1 MTFGERAA
9 ELAGYA
15 AAVLG
20 WRPNDFWD
28 STPAEFATALG
39 LGQQEAEQVDRAD
52 IERLLKLFP
61 DNRMS

>member
-9 ELAGYA
+9 ALAGYA
-15 AAVLG
+15 ATLLG
-20 WRPNDFWD
+20 WRPDEFWH

-39 LGQQEAEQVDRAD
+39 LGQQDAEQVGRAD

>member
-1 MTFGERAA
+1 MTFGDRAA

-15 AAVLG
+15 AALLG
-20 WRPNDFWD
+20 WRPGEFWE

-39 LGQQEAEQVDRAD
+39 LDQQEAEQVDRAD

-61 DNRMS
+61 DNRTS